1 LNIQSKPKKLSRE
14 FLQLI
19 HLLCFGL
26 ENYEERKVSLKTFP
40 IPHQI
45 HSYVSKK
52 KKKKKKKKAQQ
63 SIISLPSR
71 NYKEKYLCQQKMV

>member
-52 KKKKKKKKAQQ
+52 KKKKKKKDPTEYYITA
-63 SIISLPSR
+63 I
-71 NYKEKYLCQQKMV
+71 